1 MDAWSDVDGAIQAA
15 IKQRNA
21 NLERLV
27 TASTLIILLGSIWL
41 VWPNLSAAAK
51 GESGLLTGLG
61 MPILIL
67 IWGLLV
73 QDIGTTNPISRTRI
87 GASSTIAWPVLLIIS
102 AQNLDA
108 YSEAD
113 VAGPILVI
121 IAGSACFAYSKS
133 VLIGGLDVQRFRAL
147 MTGVGFIAAFSIF
160 VGNIPTPYGLSWLS
174 CVTVLAISA
183 CSAVYIWIAGDEQ
196 KDLRKQ
202 FRKRLDSL
210 ESRILILKSENAAI
224 DQASSLVMT
233 AQQEGH
239 VDPELGMRLLDDAE
253 EDIKRSLSL
262 AGDVQVVK
270 EDAKSSVDKAEQ
282 IAPLTKR
289 ARKSYDMGVREIEL
303 GSLREGELLFRQA
316 KKRAAEIIEW
326 WEKAEN
332 AIAEASRMLDGK
344 SGESINHLHEMLS
357 DAKQKLA
364 NESPKKAFEY
374 AFTIPAQLSAG
385 DEALDR
391 AAEAIKEAERQ
402 LVQSDGLDT
411 HELAARIE
419 NAITALESGN
429 AGQAVGLAD
438 GVTRTIKAEREAM
451 DDTRRALRQKK
462 KLVKQF
468 ESRQDKAD
476 WEEKLAAIEQA
487 ADDKQWT
494 HAAALL
500 DRMTS
505 ELDKFGKE
513 SQEAKEL
520 LEFLVDEWRILRN
533 QLEAVMIKVDDQ
545 ERSDCEASVSK
556 AQEALDSANIE
567 ACLNH
572 LAEADNLMEKLRRRI

>member
-15 IKQRNA
+15 INQRNA

-27 TASTLIILLGSIWL
+27 TASTLIILLGAIWL

-73 QDIGTTNPISRTRI
+73 QDIGTTNPVSRTRI

-270 EDAKSSVDKAEQ
+270 EDAKSSVDRAEQ

-500 DRMTS
+500 DRMTT

>member
-87 GASSTIAWPVLLIIS
+87 GASSTIAWPVLLLIS

-133 VLIGGLDVQRFRAL
+133 VLKGGLDVQRFRAL

-429 AGQAVGLAD
+429 AGHAVGLAD

-500 DRMTS
+500 DRMTT

>member
-1 MDAWSDVDGAIQAA
+1 MDAWSDVGGAIQAA
-15 IKQRNA
+15 INQRNA

-476 WEEKLAAIEQA
+476 WEEKLAA
-487 ADDKQWT
+487 
-494 HAAALL
+494 
-500 DRMTS
+500 
-505 ELDKFGKE
+505 
-513 SQEAKEL
+513 
-520 LEFLVDEWRILRN
+520 
-533 QLEAVMIKVDDQ
+533 
-545 ERSDCEASVSK
+545 
-556 AQEALDSANIE
+556 
-567 ACLNH
+567 
-572 LAEADNLMEKLRRRI
+572 

>member
-27 TASTLIILLGSIWL
+27 TTSSLLILTGAIWL
-41 VWPNLSAAAK
+41 VWPNLSAAAN

-73 QDIGTTNPISRTRI
+73 QDVGTTNPISRTRI
-87 GASSTIAWPVLLIIS
+87 GASSTIAWPILLLIS
-102 AQNLDA
+102 ARKFDD
-108 YSEAD
+108 YSNVEL
-113 VAGPILVI
+113 AGPILVI
-121 IAGSACFAYSKS
+121 VAGLACFSYSRS
-133 VLIGGLDVQRFRAL
+133 VLVGGLDVQRFRAL

-160 VGNIPTPYGLSWLS
+160 IGNIPSPYGLAWIS
-174 CVTVLAISA
+174 CITVLTIAA
-183 CSAVYIWIAGDEQ
+183 WSAVYIWVAGDEQ

-210 ESRILILKSENAAI
+210 ESRILVLKSENAAV

-233 AQQEGH
+233 ARQEGH

-253 EDIKRSLSL
+253 EDIERSLSL

-270 EDAKSSVDKAEQ
+270 EDAKSSVDKAEE
-282 IAPLTKR
+282 IAPSTRK

-316 KKRAAEIIEW
+316 KKRAGEIIEW

-344 SGESINHLHEMLS
+344 SGENINHLHEMLS
-357 DAKQKLA
+357 DAKQKLV

-385 DEALDR
+385 DDALDR

-402 LVQSDGLDT
+402 LNQSDGLET
-411 HELAARIE
+411 QELASRIE

-429 AGQAVGLAD
+429 ASQAVGLAD
-438 GVTRTIKAEREAM
+438 GVARTIRAEREAM

-462 KLVKQF
+462 KLVEQF

-476 WEEKLAAIEQA
+476 WEEKLAAVEKA

-500 DRMTS
+500 DRMTND
-505 ELDKFGKE
+505 LDKLGKE

-520 LEFLVDEWRILRN
+520 LEFVVDEWKILRN
-533 QLEAVMIKVDDQ
+533 QLEAVMIKVDDK
-545 ERSDCEASVSK
+545 ERSDCEASVAK

-567 ACLNH
+567 SCLNH
-572 LAEADNLMEKLRRRI
+572 LAEADSLMEKLRRRI

>member
-87 GASSTIAWPVLLIIS
+87 GASSTIAWPVLLLIS

>member
-15 IKQRNA
+15 INQRNA